1 VTRALIPGTGAPARR
16 ASGAGG
22 ADDRPQ
28 ARRHDAAWICPLA
41 WLVDEASAA
50 SGPDRF
56 LAELGRRLL
65 ADGLP
70 LAGGALTLA
79 SPHPV
84 IARRTWLGRGESG
97 AASQALG
104 LQ

>member
-1 VTRALIPGTGAPARR
+1 MELPAP
-16 ASGAGG
+16 
-22 ADDRPQ
+22 
-28 ARRHDAAWICPLA
+28 HA
-41 WLVDEASAA
+41 WLVDEGAAA

-56 LAELGRRLL
+56 LADLGGRLL